1 MGECFTAQ
9 EVIVYN
15 VQGCSMYTDN
25 NLTIFQEVLFS
36 IWDAIDI
43 ITTDSKSGA
52 LLITICTSSSISF
65 VFISFVKT
73 HMVDGTRCYIM
84 YVCSMAFVDG

>member
-43 ITTDSKSGA
+43 ITTDSKVWCIINCN
-52 LLITICTSSSISF
+52 LYKFINFICF
-65 VFISFVKT
+65 
-73 HMVDGTRCYIM
+73 Y
-84 YVCSMAFVDG
+84 